1 MNSFSVLNPE
11 HMAPV
16 RNLTLR
22 AKMIV
27 EGTIAG
33 LHKSPFHGFSS
44 EFLEYRPYLTG
55 EPARKIDW
63 RKYAKSDKSFVRL
76 YEDET
81 NLAAHILLDK
91 SASMGFG
98 SRAAGGM
105 TKFDYAR
112 TLAAS
117 FAWILVR
124 QKDAVGLAAFD
135 EEIRWYISPKS
146 TNLQLK
152 NIISYLETSAAE
164 NQTHCGDVI
173 NSAAAMIKKRG
184 LCIVISDFFDDPESV
199 AMGLRHLRFKR
210 QDILALAVADP
221 MELDFGGKT
230 DFRFKDLETGRE
242 LTIDSQTASEY
253 FNRGF
258 TEHHAAL
265 GSMCRELKIDFEV
278 VTTAEPFHKSLM
290 KVIEKRRRLY

>member
-1 MNSFSVLNPE
+1 MKSLSVLRPE
-11 HMAPV
+11 QMAPI

-63 RKYAKSDKSFVRL
+63 RKFAKSDKSFVRL

-81 NLAAHILLDK
+81 NLAAHIILDK

-98 SRAAGGM
+98 SASM
-105 TKFDYAR
+105 SKYDYAR

-117 FAWILVR
+117 FAWILIR
-124 QKDAVGLAAFD
+124 QKDAVGLVAFD
-135 EEIRWYISPKS
+135 EEIRGYMSPKS

-152 NIISYLETSAAE
+152 NIISFLESSTAQ
-164 NQTHCGDVI
+164 NQTRCGEVI
-173 NSAAAMIKKRG
+173 NSAAAMLKKRG
-184 LCIVISDFFDDPESV
+184 LCIVISDFFDDPEQI

-210 QDILALAVADP
+210 QDILAISVADP
-221 MELDFGGKT
+221 LELDFGGKS
-230 DFRFKDLETGRE
+230 DFRLKDLETGRE
-242 LTIDSQTASEY
+242 VVIDSQTAAEY
-253 FNRGF
+253 FNKGF
-258 TEHHAAL
+258 SGHHAVL
-265 GSMCRELKIDFEV
+265 NNICRELKIDFEV

-290 KVIEKRRRLY
+290 RIIEKRRRLY

>member
-1 MNSFSVLNPE
+1 MNKFSALSPE
-11 HMAPV
+11 HVAPI

-44 EFLEYRPYLTG
+44 EFLEYRPYLVG
-55 EPARKIDW
+55 EPARKVDW
-63 RKYAKSDKSFVRL
+63 RKYAKSDKAFVRL

-81 NLAAHILLDK
+81 NLSAHILLDK

-98 SRAAGGM
+98 SGAV

-117 FAWILVR
+117 IAWILVR
-124 QKDAVGLAAFD
+124 QKDAAGLVAFD
-135 EEIRWYISPKS
+135 EEIRFYMPPKS

-152 NIISYLETSAAE
+152 NIISYLEGAAAE
-164 NQTHCGDVI
+164 HKTQCGAVI
-173 NSAAAMIKKRG
+173 NSAAAMLGKRG
-184 LCIVISDFFDDPESV
+184 LCVVISDFLDDPESI

-210 QDILALAVADP
+210 QDILAIAVADP
-221 MELDFGGKT
+221 MELNFDGRS
-230 DFRFKDLETGRE
+230 DYRLKDLETGRE
-242 LTIDSQTASEY
+242 ITIDSRTASEY
-253 FNRGF
+253 FNSGMA
-258 TEHHAAL
+258 EHRSAL
-265 GSMCRELKIDFEV
+265 STICRELKVDFEEV
-278 VTTAEPFHKSLM
+278 SVDEPFHKSLM
-290 KVIEKRRRLY
+290 RVIDKRRRLF

>member
-1 MNSFSVLNPE
+1 
-11 HMAPV
+11 MAPV

-22 AKMIV
+22 AKLIV

-63 RKYAKSDKSFVRL
+63 RKFAKSDKSFVRL

-81 NLAAHILLDK
+81 NLSAHILLDK

-98 SRAAGGM
+98 SGPM

-124 QKDAVGLAAFD
+124 QKDAVGMAAFD
-135 EEIRWYISPKS
+135 EEIRWYMPPKS

-152 NIISYLETSAAE
+152 NIISHLETAAPN
-164 NQTHCGDVI
+164 NQTRCGEVI
-173 NSAAAMIKKRG
+173 NSAAAMVKKRG
-184 LCIVISDFFDDPESV
+184 LCVVISDFFDDPESI

-210 QDILALAVADP
+210 QDILALAIADP
-221 MELDFGGKT
+221 MELNFSGKS
-230 DFRFKDLETGRE
+230 DFRFKDIETGRE
-242 LTIDSQTASEY
+242 ITVDSQTASEY

-265 GSMCRELKIDFEV
+265 NTICRELKIDFEV
-278 VTTAEPFHKSLM
+278 VTTAEPFHKSLLRI
-290 KVIEKRRRLY
+290 IEKRRRLY

>member
-1 MNSFSVLNPE
+1 
-11 HMAPV
+11 
-16 RNLTLR
+16 
-22 AKMIV
+22 MIV

-98 SRAAGGM
+98 SASM
-105 TKFDYAR
+105 SKFDYAR

-117 FAWILVR
+117 FAWILIR
-124 QKDAVGLAAFD
+124 QKDAVGLTAFD
-135 EEIRWYISPKS
+135 EEISWYMSPKS

-152 NIISYLETSAAE
+152 NIISYLETSTAQ
-164 NQTHCGDVI
+164 NQTRCGDTI

-184 LCIVISDFFDDPESV
+184 LCIVISDFFDEPE
-199 AMGLRHLRFKR
+199 AIATGLRHLRFKR
-210 QDILALAVADP
+210 QDILAIAVADP
-221 MELDFGGKT
+221 MELEFGGKSA
-230 DFRFKDLETGRE
+230 FRFKDLETGRE
-242 LTIDSQTASEY
+242 ITIDSQTASEY
-253 FNRGF
+253 FNKGF
-258 TEHHAAL
+258 ADHHSAL
-265 GSMCRELKIDFEV
+265 SNTCRELNIDFEV
-278 VTTAEPFHKSLM
+278 VTTAEPFHKSLL
-290 KVIEKRRRLY
+290 KIIDKRRRLN

>member
-1 MNSFSVLNPE
+1 MNSFSVLSPE

-22 AKMIV
+22 AKMVV

-33 LHKSPFHGFSS
+33 LHKSPFHGFSA
-44 EFLEYRPYLTG
+44 EFLEYRPYLAG

-63 RKYAKSDKSFVRL
+63 RKYAKSDKSLVRL

-81 NLAAHILLDK
+81 NLSAHILLDK

-98 SRAAGGM
+98 SGAM
-105 TKFDYAR
+105 SKFDYAR

-135 EEIRWYISPKS
+135 EEIRGYLSPKS

-152 NIISYLETSAAE
+152 NIISYLESATAQY
-164 NQTHCGDVI
+164 QTRCGDVI
-173 NSAAAMIKKRG
+173 NSAAAMMKKRG
-184 LCIVISDFFDDPESV
+184 LCVVISDFFDEPESV

-221 MELDFGGKT
+221 MELDFGGKS

-242 LTIDSQTASEY
+242 LTIDSRTASEY

-258 TEHHAAL
+258 AEHHAEL
-265 GSMCRELKIDFEV
+265 SNICRELKIDFEV

-290 KVIEKRRRLY
+290 RVIEKRRRLY

>member
-1 MNSFSVLNPE
+1 MNKFSVLSPE
-11 HMAPV
+11 HVAPI

-44 EFLEYRPYLTG
+44 EFLEYRPYLVG
-55 EPARKIDW
+55 EPARKVDW
-63 RKYAKSDKSFVRL
+63 RKYAKSDKAFVRL

-81 NLAAHILLDK
+81 NLSAHILLDK

-98 SRAAGGM
+98 SGAV

-117 FAWILVR
+117 VAWILVR
-124 QKDAVGLAAFD
+124 QKDAAGIVAFD
-135 EEIRWYISPKS
+135 EEIRFYMPPKS

-152 NIISYLETSAAE
+152 NIISYLESSAAE
-164 NQTHCGDVI
+164 HKTQCGAVI
-173 NSAAAMIKKRG
+173 NSAAAMLGKRG
-184 LCIVISDFFDDPESV
+184 LCVVISDFLDDPESI

-210 QDILALAVADP
+210 QDILAIAVADP
-221 MELDFGGKT
+221 MELRFDGKS
-230 DFRFKDLETGRE
+230 DYRLKDLETGRE
-242 LTIDSQTASEY
+242 ITIDSQTAAEY
-253 FNRGF
+253 FNAGMS
-258 TEHHAAL
+258 EHRSAL
-265 GSMCRELKIDFEV
+265 GTICRELKVDFEEV
-278 VTTAEPFHKSLM
+278 STDEPFHKSLM
-290 KVIEKRRRLY
+290 RVIDKRRRLY

>member
-1 MNSFSVLNPE
+1 MNKFSILRPD
-11 HMAPV
+11 HLAPI

-44 EFLEYRPYLTG
+44 EFLEYRPYLAG
-55 EPARKIDW
+55 EPARKVDW
-63 RKYAKSDKSFVRL
+63 RKYAKCDKAFVRL

-81 NLAAHILLDK
+81 NLSAHILLDK

-98 SRAAGGM
+98 SGAV

-117 FAWILVR
+117 IAWILVR
-124 QKDAVGLAAFD
+124 QKDAAGLVAFD
-135 EEIRWYISPKS
+135 EEIRFYMPPKS

-152 NIISYLETSAAE
+152 NIISYLEASAAE
-164 NQTHCGDVI
+164 RKTQCGAAI
-173 NSAAAMIKKRG
+173 NSAAAMLRKRG
-184 LCIVISDFFDDPESV
+184 LCVVISDFLDDPESI

-210 QDILALAVADP
+210 QDILAIAVADP
-221 MELDFGGKT
+221 LELNFDGRS
-230 DFRFKDLETGRE
+230 DYRLKDLETGRE
-242 LTIDSQTASEY
+242 ITIDSRTAAEY
-253 FNRGF
+253 FNSGMA
-258 TEHHAAL
+258 EHRSAL
-265 GSMCRELKIDFEV
+265 RSICRELKVDFEEV
-278 VTTAEPFHKSLM
+278 SADEPFHKSLM
-290 KVIEKRRRLY
+290 RVIEKRGRLF

>member
-1 MNSFSVLNPE
+1 MNSFSVLRPE
-11 HMAPV
+11 HMLPV
-16 RNLTLR
+16 RNLSLR

-44 EFLEYRPYLTG
+44 EFLEYRSYQTG

-63 RKYAKSDKSFVRL
+63 RKYAKSDKSVVRL

-81 NLAAHILLDK
+81 NMSAHILLDK

-98 SRAAGGM
+98 STGM

-112 TLAAS
+112 TLAAA

-135 EEIRWYISPKS
+135 EEINCYLSPKS

-152 NIISYLETSAAE
+152 NIISHLETSTAR
-164 NQTHCGDVI
+164 NKTKCGGAI
-173 NSAAAMIKKRG
+173 NDIAGMLKKRG
-184 LCIVISDFFDDPESV
+184 LCIVISDFFDDPQV
-199 AMGLRHLRFKR
+199 LAQGLRHLRFKK
-210 QDILALAVADP
+210 QDILAVAVADP
-221 MELDFGGKT
+221 MELNFSEKSDLKL
-230 DFRFKDLETGRE
+230 KDLETGE
-242 LTIDSQTASEY
+242 TISIDSQTAAQF
-253 FNRGF
+253 FNDGF
-258 TEHHAAL
+258 ATHHAEL
-265 GSMCRELKIDFEV
+265 KTICRELEIDFEV
-278 VTTAEPFHKSLM
+278 VTTAQPFHTSLM
-290 KVIEKRRRLY
+290 RLIEKRRRLF

>member
-1 MNSFSVLNPE
+1 MKSLSVLRPDQ
-11 HMAPV
+11 MAPV

-22 AKMIV
+22 AKLIV

-63 RKYAKSDKSFVRL
+63 RKFAKSDKSFVRL

-81 NLAAHILLDK
+81 NLSAHILLDK

-98 SRAAGGM
+98 SGPM

-124 QKDAVGLAAFD
+124 QKDAVGMAAFD
-135 EEIRWYISPKS
+135 EEIRWYMPPKS

-152 NIISYLETSAAE
+152 NIISHLETAAPN
-164 NQTHCGDVI
+164 NQTRCGEVI
-173 NSAAAMIKKRG
+173 NSAAAMVKKRG
-184 LCIVISDFFDDPESV
+184 LCVVISDFFDDPESI

-210 QDILALAVADP
+210 QDILALAIADP
-221 MELDFGGKT
+221 MELNFSGKS
-230 DFRFKDLETGRE
+230 DFRFKDIETGRE
-242 LTIDSQTASEY
+242 ITVDSQTASEY

-265 GSMCRELKIDFEV
+265 NTICRELKIDFEV
-278 VTTAEPFHKSLM
+278 VTTAEPFHKSLLRI
-290 KVIEKRRRLY
+290 IEKRRRLY

>member
-1 MNSFSVLNPE
+1 
-11 HMAPV
+11 
-16 RNLTLR
+16 
-22 AKMIV
+22 MIV

-44 EFLEYRPYLTG
+44 EFLEYRPYLAG

-63 RKYAKSDKSFVRL
+63 RKFAKSDKSVVRL

-81 NLAAHILLDK
+81 NLSAHILLDK

-98 SRAAGGM
+98 SGSM

-117 FAWILVR
+117 FAWILIR
-124 QKDAVGLAAFD
+124 QKDAAGLVAFD
-135 EEIRWYISPKS
+135 EEIRAYMPPKS

-152 NIISYLETSAAE
+152 NIISQLEASTAE
-164 NQTHCGDVI
+164 RQTRCGGVI
-173 NSAAAMIKKRG
+173 NSAAAMLKKRG
-184 LCIVISDFFDDPESV
+184 LCVVISDFFDDPESIGI
-199 AMGLRHLRFKR
+199 GLRHLRFKR

-221 MELDFGGKT
+221 LELHFDGKS
-230 DFRFKDLETGRE
+230 DYRLRDLETGRE
-242 LTIDSQTASEY
+242 LAIDSQTASEY
-253 FNRGF
+253 FNSGF
-258 TEHHAAL
+258 AEHHL
-265 GSMCRELKIDFEV
+265 ELSGICRELKIDFEV

-290 KVIEKRRRLY
+290 RVIEKRRRLF

>member
-1 MNSFSVLNPE
+1 MNTFTVLRPE
-11 HMAPV
+11 QMAPI

-44 EFLEYRPYLTG
+44 EFLEYRPYLPG
-55 EPARKIDW
+55 EPARKVDW
-63 RKYAKSDKSFVRL
+63 RKYAKSDKAFVRL

-81 NLAAHILLDK
+81 NLSAHILLDK

-98 SRAAGGM
+98 SGAV

-117 FAWILVR
+117 IAWILVR
-124 QKDAVGLAAFD
+124 QKDAAGLAAFD
-135 EEIRWYISPKS
+135 EEIRFYMPPKS

-152 NIISYLETSAAE
+152 NIINYLEASRAE
-164 NQTHCGDVI
+164 HTTRCGAVI
-173 NSAAAMIKKRG
+173 NSAAAMLKKRG
-184 LCIVISDFFDDPESV
+184 LCVVISDFLDDPESI

-210 QDILALAVADP
+210 QDILAIAVADP
-221 MELDFGGKT
+221 MELDFGGKS
-230 DFRFKDLETGRE
+230 DYRLKDLETGRE
-242 LTIDSQTASEY
+242 LTIDSRTAAEY
-253 FNRGF
+253 FNTGMAGHRG
-258 TEHHAAL
+258 AL
-265 GSMCRELKIDFEV
+265 IEICRELKVDFEAV
-278 VTTAEPFHKSLM
+278 ATDEPFHKSLM
-290 KVIEKRRRLY
+290 RVIEKRGRLL

>member
-1 MNSFSVLNPE
+1 MNKFSVLRPE
-11 HMAPV
+11 HVAPI

-44 EFLEYRPYLTG
+44 EFLEYRPYLAG
-55 EPARKIDW
+55 EPARKVDW
-63 RKYAKSDKSFVRL
+63 RKYAKSDKAFVRL

-81 NLAAHILLDK
+81 NLSAHILLDK

-98 SRAAGGM
+98 SGAV

-117 FAWILVR
+117 IAWILVR
-124 QKDAVGLAAFD
+124 QKDAAGIVAFD
-135 EEIRWYISPKS
+135 EEIRFYMPPKS

-152 NIISYLETSAAE
+152 NIISYLESSVAE
-164 NQTHCGDVI
+164 RKTRCGAVI
-173 NSAAAMIKKRG
+173 NSAAAMLGKRG
-184 LCIVISDFFDDPESV
+184 LCVVISDFLDDPESI

-210 QDILALAVADP
+210 QDILAIAIADP
-221 MELDFGGKT
+221 FELNFDGRS
-230 DFRFKDLETGRE
+230 DYRLKDLETGRE
-242 LTIDSQTASEY
+242 ITIDSRTASEY
-253 FNRGF
+253 FNSGMA
-258 TEHHAAL
+258 EHRSAL
-265 GSMCRELKIDFEV
+265 TTICRELKVDFEEV
-278 VTTAEPFHKSLM
+278 STDEPFHKSLM
-290 KVIEKRRRLY
+290 RVIDKRRRLF

>member
-1 MNSFSVLNPE
+1 MNKFSILSPE
-11 HMAPV
+11 HVAPI

-44 EFLEYRPYLTG
+44 EFLEYRPYLAG
-55 EPARKIDW
+55 EPARKVDW
-63 RKYAKSDKSFVRL
+63 RKYAKSDKAFVRL

-81 NLAAHILLDK
+81 NLSAHILLDK

-98 SRAAGGM
+98 SGAV

-117 FAWILVR
+117 VAWILVR
-124 QKDAVGLAAFD
+124 QKDAAGIVAFD
-135 EEIRWYISPKS
+135 EEIRFYMPPKS

-152 NIISYLETSAAE
+152 NIINYLETSAAE
-164 NQTHCGDVI
+164 HKTRCGAVI
-173 NSAAAMIKKRG
+173 NSAAAMLKKRG
-184 LCIVISDFFDDPESV
+184 LCVVISDFLDDPESI

-210 QDILALAVADP
+210 QDILAIAVADP
-221 MELDFGGKT
+221 LELHFDGRS
-230 DFRFKDLETGRE
+230 DYRLKDLETGRE
-242 LTIDSQTASEY
+242 ITIDRQTASEY
-253 FNRGF
+253 FNSGMA
-258 TEHHAAL
+258 EHRSAL
-265 GSMCRELKIDFEV
+265 TAICRELKVDFEEV
-278 VTTAEPFHKSLM
+278 STDEPFHKSLM
-290 KVIEKRRRLY
+290 RVIEKRGRLF

>member
-1 MNSFSVLNPE
+1 MTSLSLLRPDQ
-11 HMAPV
+11 MAPV

-27 EGTIAG
+27 EGAIAG

-63 RKYAKSDKSFVRL
+63 RKFAKSDKSFVRL

-81 NLAAHILLDK
+81 NLSAHILLDK

-98 SRAAGGM
+98 SGRSAM

-124 QKDAVGLAAFD
+124 QKDAVGMAAFD
-135 EEIRWYISPKS
+135 EEIRWYMSPKS

-152 NIISYLETSAAE
+152 NIISHLEIAVPN
-164 NQTHCGDVI
+164 NQTRCGEVI
-173 NSAAAMIKKRG
+173 NAAAAMVKKRG
-184 LCIVISDFFDDPESV
+184 LCIVISDFFDDTESI

-221 MELDFGGKT
+221 MELDFGGKS
-230 DFRFKDLETGRE
+230 DFRFRDIETGRE
-242 LTIDSQTASEY
+242 ITVDSQTAAEY

-265 GSMCRELKIDFEV
+265 STICRELKIDFEV
-278 VTTAEPFHKSLM
+278 VTTAEPFHKSLLRI
-290 KVIEKRRRLY
+290 IEKRRRLY

>member
-44 EFLEYRPYLTG
+44 EFLEYRPYLAG

-63 RKYAKSDKSFVRL
+63 RKYAKSDKSVVRL

-98 SRAAGGM
+98 SGIGGM

-135 EEIRWYISPKS
+135 EEMRWYMPPKS

-152 NIISYLETSAAE
+152 NIISYLESSTAE
-164 NQTHCGDVI
+164 NQTRCGDVI
-173 NSAAAMIKKRG
+173 NSAAAMVKKRG

-242 LTIDSQTASEY
+242 LTIDSQTASDY

-258 TEHHAAL
+258 TGHHAAL
-265 GSMCRELKIDFEV
+265 SAICRELKIDFEV
-278 VTTAEPFHKSLM
+278 VTTAEPFHKSLLA
-290 KVIEKRRRLY
+290 VIEKRRRLY